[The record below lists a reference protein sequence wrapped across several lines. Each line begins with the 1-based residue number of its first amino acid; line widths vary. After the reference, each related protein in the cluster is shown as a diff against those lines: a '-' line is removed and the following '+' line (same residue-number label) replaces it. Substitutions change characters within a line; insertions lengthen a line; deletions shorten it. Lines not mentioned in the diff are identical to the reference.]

1 MAFVKSINLSVS
13 ERFYSFVFFFLR
25 LKQYLFSR
33 AVHIHKGK
41 DMSKG
46 REGNY
51 LDDSSQNESCQKT
64 KEKKECAVGLSC
76 PDCLSTSIKFT
87 E

>member
-13 ERFYSFVFFFLR
+13 ERFYRFFFLR

-64 KEKKECAVGLSC
+64 EEKKECAVGLSC